1 LLCDGNCVNVV
12 HRKVF
17 WLRDPWHVRLVEADG
32 EVEGSSG
39 IAVRGSGFGEE
50 IYCMVNGEDVSHV
63 TKLALTP
70 SNSYISAPTRL
81 GTAEEVNAL
90 GPAWVA
96 VGERLWRPRTKGVI
110 LE

>member
-1 LLCDGNCVNVV
+1 
-12 HRKVF
+12 
-17 WLRDPWHVRLVEADG
+17 
-32 EVEGSSG
+32 
-39 IAVRGSGFGEE
+39 
-50 IYCMVNGEDVSHV
+50 MVNGEDVSHV